1 MELEKIK
8 IIKNFLSVEDANKII
23 NYINNNIHSAVDYDT
38 DGSTPNFVYLKDR
51 FYKRRMGLDDEMNR
65 YKPERA
71 ISNLYEIEGLV
82 KDISDRINKTI
93 KEAFADQD
101 DIYLNSIFLVKH
113 LKNDFLRLHSDS
125 GDGYQQHFAYSSVLY
140 LNTVENGGELEFPNL
155 GLTIKPVVGDLVVFI
170 TQGDDMIH
178 EVKTT
183 NEERYTM
190 PMWFTKDKTREV
202 KFL

>member
-8 IIKNFLSVEDANKII
+8 IIKNFLSIDDANKII
-23 NYINNNIHSAVDYDT
+23 NYINNNIQNAVEYDT

-51 FYKRRMGLDDEMNR
+51 FYKRRMGLDDEMNV
-65 YKPERA
+65 YKPERS
-71 ISNLYEIEGLV
+71 ISKLYEIEGLV
-82 KDISDRINKTI
+82 KDISVKINKTI
-93 KEAFADQD
+93 KEVFSDEDQ
-101 DIYLNSIFLVKH
+101 IYLNSLFLVKH
-113 LKNDFLRLHSDS
+113 LKKDFLRMHSDS

-155 GLTIKPVVGDLVVFI
+155 GLTIKPIVGDLVLFI
-170 TQGDDMIH
+170 TKGEDMIH
-178 EVKTT
+178 EVKVT

-202 KFL
+202 QFV